1 VEERALLLNQE
12 MDFLLK
18 AAPQVRVHGAPTA
31 KATAISS
38 GLAPSQMPVGI
49 ESSAEDNYFTDQ
61 VRFQAAASDKITG
74 DQDAP
79 LPEDDEALGFPIDGK
94 APKRE

>member
-1 VEERALLLNQE
+1 
-12 MDFLLK
+12 
-18 AAPQVRVHGAPTA
+18 
-31 KATAISS
+31 
-38 GLAPSQMPVGI
+38 MPVGI